1 MGTMF
6 DIDYAKTP
14 VTDFY
19 GINCF
24 TEVEMGKYLSDLTIR
39 ELKEVQRGQRE
50 LTSELA
56 DYVASAMKQW
66 ALSKGATH
74 FCHWFQPLTGLTAEK
89 HDSFIS
95 PTKGGKVLL
104 EFSGKELIKG
114 EGDASSFPNG
124 GLRATFEARGYTAWD
139 TSSPAFLKD
148 VNGVKT
154 LYIPTAFFSYNG
166 EALDK
171 KVPLLRSNQAL
182 EKQTLQVLRAL
193 GNTKAKR
200 IIINIGPEQEYFLVD
215 KKFYDQR
222 PDLRLSGRTVMGNL
236 AAKGQ
241 ELNDH
246 YYGTI
251 GDRVTVFMS
260 ELNYELWKLGISS
273 KTQHKEAAP
282 NQFEIAVVYDAAN
295 LSTDHNQL
303 LMDVLQMVAL
313 RHGMVALLHE
323 KPFLG
328 VNGSGKHDNWSLST
342 DDSTNL
348 LAPGNNVE
356 DNLQFLIF
364 LTSFIKAMDEYAP
377 LIRCGAATAGNDHRL
392 GASEAP
398 PAIISIYLGD
408 QLTSIL
414 ETITMEGCCTKSDRQ
429 FVKMGMTMLPQLP
442 KDLTDRNR
450 TSPIAFTGN
459 KFEYRMVGSSQ
470 SMADPN
476 IYINAAVAQVLEEV
490 AQRLEKAQD
499 IELESHNIIRDF
511 YQGHKRIVFNG
522 NGYSKEWKEE
532 ALLRGLPD
540 YKDTVSALPQL
551 VTEKSVELFEK
562 QNIFTKSEISSRLE
576 INLQTYSKQIN
587 VEASIMVEMC
597 RKHVIPSVIRYI
609 GNLCDAIARQESLGF
624 DVAIQRQTISIV
636 QNALNQAIE
645 GTELLHVC
653 IAKALS
659 YKDEVLKQ
667 AQIYRDEVVAQMQTL
682 RSHLDLMET
691 YTDKSYW
698 PFPSYDD
705 LLFRL

>member
-1 MGTMF
+1 MF
-6 DIDYAKTP
+6 DIDYAKSP

-24 TEVEMGKYLSDLTIR
+24 TETEMGKYLSDPIIR

-56 DYVASAMKQW
+56 DFVASAMKQW

-171 KVPLLRSNQAL
+171 KVPLLRANQAI
-182 EKQTLQVLRAL
+182 EKQTLRVLRAL
-193 GNTKAKR
+193 GNNKVKR
-200 IIINIGPEQEYFLVD
+200 IIVNIGPEQEYFLVD

-260 ELNYELWKLGISS
+260 ELNFELWKLGISS

-342 DDSTNL
+342 DDGTNL
-348 LAPGNNVE
+348 LSPGTNVE

-364 LTSFIKAMDEYAP
+364 LTAFIKAMDEYAP

-392 GASEAP
+392 GSSEAP

-408 QLTSIL
+408 QLSSIL
-414 ETITMEGCCTKSDRQ
+414 DTITMEGCCTKSDRQ
-429 FVKMGMTMLPQLP
+429 FVRMGMTILPQLP

-470 SMADPN
+470 SMAGPN
-476 IYINAAVAQVLEEV
+476 IYINAAVAQI
-490 AQRLEKAQD
+490 LEKAAD
-499 IELESHNIIRDF
+499 RLEAADDKELECHNIIRDF
-511 YQGHKRIVFNG
+511 YQNHKRIVFNG
-522 NGYSKEWKEE
+522 NGYSREWKEE
-532 ALLRGLPD
+532 AAQRGLPD
-540 YKDTVSALPQL
+540 FRDTVSALPQM
-551 VTEKSVELFEK
+551 VSEKSLELFE
-562 QNIFTKSEISSRLE
+562 QQHVFTRSEISSRLD
-576 INLQTYSKQIN
+576 IYLQTYSKQIN

-597 RKHVIPSVIRYI
+597 RKSIIPAVISYV
-609 GNLCDAIARQESLGF
+609 GKLSDSLSKQEARGLAVNAQQQL
-624 DVAIQRQTISIV
+624 VNTVQT
-636 QNALNQAIE
+636 ALNQAIE
-645 GTELLHVC
+645 ATEQLHVC

-659 YKDEVLKQ
+659 YKDEVLRQ
-667 AQIYRDEVVAQMQTL
+667 AQIYRDEVVQQMQLL
-682 RSHLDLMET
+682 RSHVDLMET
-691 YTDKSYW
+691 YTDKACW

>member
-1 MGTMF
+1 MF

-19 GINCF
+19 GSNCF
-24 TEVEMGKYLSDLTIR
+24 TETEMGKYLSDPTIR

-50 LTSELA
+50 LTSDLA

-66 ALSKGATH
+66 ALTRGATH

-89 HDSFIS
+89 HDSFIT

-148 VNGVKT
+148 VSGIKT

-166 EALDK
+166 EALDH

-182 EKQTLQVLRAL
+182 EKQTLRVLHAL
-193 GNTKAKR
+193 GNTSAKR
-200 IIINIGPEQEYFLVD
+200 IIINVGPEQEYFLVD
-215 KKFYDQR
+215 KQFYERR
-222 PDLRLSGRTVMGNL
+222 PDLRISGRTVMGNL
-236 AAKGQ
+236 ASKGQ

-251 GDRVTVFMS
+251 SDRVTIFMR

-282 NQFEIAVVYDAAN
+282 NQFEIAVVYEAAN
-295 LSTDHNQL
+295 LAADHNKL
-303 LMDVLQMVAL
+303 LMDVLQSVAL

-328 VNGSGKHDNWSLST
+328 VNGSGKHDNWSLAT
-342 DDSTNL
+342 EDGTNL
-348 LAPGNNVE
+348 LSPGSNLE
-356 DNLQFLIF
+356 DNIQFLLF
-364 LTSFIKAMDEYAP
+364 LTAFIKALDEHAP

-392 GASEAP
+392 GSSEAP
-398 PAIISIYLGD
+398 PAIISLYLGE
-408 QLTSIL
+408 QLSEIL
-414 ETITMEGCCTKSDRQ
+414 EDISEEKHSCKKGNQ
-429 FVKMGMTMLPQLP
+429 FVKLGVSMLPQLP

-470 SMADPN
+470 TVSIANIFLNTAMAS
-476 IYINAAVAQVLEEV
+476 VLEEV
-490 AQRLEKAQD
+490 ADRLEKASD
-499 IELESHNIIRDF
+499 VDLESHCIIKEF
-511 YQGHKRIVFNG
+511 YQNHKRIIFNG
-522 NGYSKEWKEE
+522 NGYDAAWEKEAEK
-532 ALLRGLPD
+532 RGLPNFR
-540 YKDTVSALPQL
+540 DTVSALPEMMS
-551 VTEKSVELFEK
+551 EKSLQLLASQKVLSKGEVE
-562 QNIFTKSEISSRLE
+562 SRVEIA
-576 INLQTYSKQIN
+576 LQTYSKQIN
-587 VEASIMVEMC
+587 IEAAIMVEMC
-597 RKHVIPSVIRYI
+597 RKYVIPSVSRYLGGLSESITNQEAI
-609 GNLCDAIARQESLGF
+609 GLEASEQRKIATTLS
-624 DVAIQRQTISIV
+624 AT
-636 QNALNQAIE
+636 LNQSIAA
-645 GTELLHVC
+645 TEALHVS

-667 AQIYRDEVVAQMQTL
+667 AQLYRDEVSNQMLAL
-682 RSHLDLMET
+682 RSSIDVMET
-691 YTDKSYW
+691 YTDKGMW

>member
-1 MGTMF
+1 MF

-19 GINCF
+19 GSNCF
-24 TEVEMGKYLSDLTIR
+24 TETEMGKYLSDSTIR
-39 ELKEVQRGQRE
+39 ELKQVQRGQLE
-50 LTSELA
+50 LTSDLA

-66 ALSKGATH
+66 ALTRGATH

-89 HDSFIS
+89 HDSFIT

-148 VNGVKT
+148 VSGVKT

-166 EALDK
+166 EALDH
-171 KVPLLRSNQAL
+171 KVPLLRANQAI
-182 EKQTLQVLRAL
+182 EKQTLRVLHAL
-193 GNTKAKR
+193 GNTNTKR
-200 IIINIGPEQEYFLVD
+200 IIINVGPEQEYFLVD
-215 KKFYDQR
+215 KQFYEMR

-251 GDRVTVFMS
+251 SDRVTIFMR

-282 NQFEIAVVYDAAN
+282 NQFEIAVVYEAAN
-295 LSTDHNQL
+295 LAADHNKL
-303 LMDVLQMVAL
+303 LMDVLQSVAL
-313 RHGMVALLHE
+313 HHGMVALLHE

-328 VNGSGKHDNWSLST
+328 VNGSGKHDNWSLAT
-342 DDSTNL
+342 EDGTNL
-348 LAPGNNVE
+348 LSPGSNLE
-356 DNLQFLIF
+356 DNIQFLLF
-364 LTSFIKAMDEYAP
+364 LTSFIKAVDEYAP
-377 LIRCGAATAGNDHRL
+377 LIRSGAATAGNDHRL
-392 GASEAP
+392 GSSEAP
-398 PAIISIYLGD
+398 PAIISLYLGE
-408 QLTSIL
+408 QLSAIL
-414 ETITMEGCCTKSDRQ
+414 DDISEAKHSGKKDRQ
-429 FVKMGMTMLPQLP
+429 FVKLGVSMLPQLP

-470 SMADPN
+470 TVSIANIFINTAMAS
-476 IYINAAVAQVLEEV
+476 VLEEV
-490 AQRLEKAQD
+490 ADRLEKADD
-499 IELESHNIIRDF
+499 IDLESHNIIKEF
-511 YQGHKRIVFNG
+511 YQNHKRIIFNG
-522 NGYSKEWKEE
+522 NGYDE
-532 ALLRGLPD
+532 AWEQEAKKRGLPNFS
-540 YKDTVSALPQL
+540 DTVSALPEMMN
-551 VTEKSVELFEK
+551 EKSLHLLASQNVLSKNEVE
-562 QNIFTKSEISSRLE
+562 SRVEIA
-576 INLQTYSKQIN
+576 LQTYSKQIN
-587 VEASIMVEMC
+587 IEAAIMVEMS
-597 RKHVIPSVIRYI
+597 RKYVIPSVTKYLGVVSDSIIKQEAVGLEATGQRK
-609 GNLCDAIARQESLGF
+609 IATTLSS
-624 DVAIQRQTISIV
+624 T
-636 QNALNQAIE
+636 LNQSIAA
-645 GTELLHVC
+645 TEELHVS

-659 YKDEVLKQ
+659 YKDDVFKQ
-667 AQIYRDEVVAQMQTL
+667 AQLYRDEVSNQMLAL
-682 RSHLDLMET
+682 RSNIDVMET
-691 YTDKSYW
+691 YTDKSLW

>member
-1 MGTMF
+1 MF

-19 GINCF
+19 GSNCF
-24 TEVEMGKYLSDLTIR
+24 TETEMGKYLSDSTIR
-39 ELKEVQRGQRE
+39 ELKQVQRGQLE
-50 LTSELA
+50 LTSDLA

-66 ALSKGATH
+66 ALTRGATH

-89 HDSFIS
+89 HDSFIT

-148 VNGVKT
+148 VSGVKT

-166 EALDK
+166 EALDH
-171 KVPLLRSNQAL
+171 KVPLLRSNLAI
-182 EKQTLQVLRAL
+182 EKQTLRVLHAL
-193 GNTKAKR
+193 GNTSAKR
-200 IIINIGPEQEYFLVD
+200 IIINVGPEQEYFLVD
-215 KKFYDQR
+215 KQFYEMR

-251 GDRVTVFMS
+251 SDRVTVFMR

-282 NQFEIAVVYDAAN
+282 NQFEIAVVYEAAN
-295 LSTDHNQL
+295 LAADHNKL
-303 LMDVLQMVAL
+303 LMDVLQSVAL

-328 VNGSGKHDNWSLST
+328 VNGSGKHDNWSLAT
-342 DDSTNL
+342 EDGTNL
-348 LAPGNNVE
+348 FSPGSNLE
-356 DNLQFLIF
+356 DNIQFLLF
-364 LTSFIKAMDEYAP
+364 LTSFIKAVDEYAP

-392 GASEAP
+392 GSSEAP
-398 PAIISIYLGD
+398 PAIISLYLGE
-408 QLTSIL
+408 QLSAIL
-414 ETITMEGCCTKSDRQ
+414 EDISQEKHSGKKDRQ
-429 FVKMGMTMLPQLP
+429 FVKLGVSMLPKLP
-442 KDLTDRNR
+442 RDLTDRNR

-470 SMADPN
+470 TVSIANIFLNTAMAS
-476 IYINAAVAQVLEEV
+476 VLEEV
-490 AQRLEKAQD
+490 ADRLEKAED
-499 IELESHNIIRDF
+499 IDLERHTIIREF
-511 YQGHKRIVFNG
+511 YQNHKRIIFNG
-522 NGYSKEWKEE
+522 NGYDQAWEQE
-532 ALLRGLPD
+532 AKRRGLPNFS
-540 YKDTVSALPQL
+540 DTVSALPEMMS
-551 VTEKSVELFEK
+551 EKSLHLLSSQNVLTKNEVE
-562 QNIFTKSEISSRLE
+562 SRVEIA
-576 INLQTYSKQIN
+576 LQTYSKQVNI
-587 VEASIMVEMC
+587 EAAIMVEMS
-597 RKHVIPSVIRYI
+597 RKHVIPSVSTYLGILSDSI
-609 GNLCDAIARQESLGF
+609 TRQEAIGL
-624 DVAIQRQTISIV
+624 DTTEQRKVATTLSSALPKSIS
-636 QNALNQAIE
+636 A
-645 GTELLHVC
+645 TEDLHVSV
-653 IAKALS
+653 AKALS

-667 AQIYRDEVVAQMQTL
+667 AQIYRDEVSSQMLAL
-682 RSHLDLMET
+682 RSNIDVMET
-691 YTDKSYW
+691 YTDKNLW

>member
-1 MGTMF
+1 MF

-24 TEVEMGKYLSDLTIR
+24 TETEMGKYLSDPIIR

-50 LTSELA
+50 LTSEMA
-56 DYVASAMKQW
+56 DFVASAMKQW

-171 KVPLLRSNQAL
+171 KVPLLRANQAI
-182 EKQTLQVLRAL
+182 EKQTLRVLRAL
-193 GNTKAKR
+193 GNNKVKR
-200 IIINIGPEQEYFLVD
+200 IIVNIGPEQEYFLVD
-215 KKFYDQR
+215 KKYYDQR

-260 ELNYELWKLGISS
+260 ELNFELWKLGISS

-328 VNGSGKHDNWSLST
+328 VNGSGKHDNWSLAT
-342 DDSTNL
+342 DDGTNL
-348 LAPGNNVE
+348 LSPGTNVE

-364 LTSFIKAMDEYAP
+364 LTAFIKAMDEYAP

-392 GASEAP
+392 GSSEAP

-408 QLTSIL
+408 QLSSIL
-414 ETITMEGCCTKSDRQ
+414 DTITMEGCCTKSDSQ
-429 FVKMGMTMLPQLP
+429 FVRMGMTMLPQLP

-470 SMADPN
+470 SMAGPN
-476 IYINAAVAQVLEEV
+476 IYINAAVAQILEQ
-490 AQRLEKAQD
+490 AADRLEAAEDK
-499 IELESHNIIRDF
+499 ELECHNIIRDF
-511 YQGHKRIVFNG
+511 YQNHKRIVFNG
-522 NGYSKEWKEE
+522 NGYSREWKEE
-532 ALLRGLPD
+532 AAKRGLPD
-540 YKDTVSALPQL
+540 FRDTVSALPQMVSETSL
-551 VTEKSVELFEK
+551 ALFE
-562 QNIFTKSEISSRLE
+562 QQHVFTRSEISSRLD
-576 INLQTYSKQIN
+576 IYLQTYSKQIN

-597 RKHVIPSVIRYI
+597 RKSIIPAVIGYVGKLSDSLSKQEARGLSV
-609 GNLCDAIARQESLGF
+609 NAQQQL
-624 DVAIQRQTISIV
+624 VTTV

-645 GTELLHVC
+645 ATEQLHVC

-667 AQIYRDEVVAQMQTL
+667 AQIYRDEVVQQMQLL
-682 RSHLDLMET
+682 RSHVDLMET
-691 YTDKSYW
+691 YTDKAFW

>member
-1 MGTMF
+1 MF

-19 GINCF
+19 GVNCF
-24 TEVEMGKYLSDLTIR
+24 TEIEMGKYLSDPIIR

-148 VNGVKT
+148 INGVKT

-171 KVPLLRSNQAL
+171 KVPLLRSTQAL
-182 EKQTLQVLRAL
+182 ERQTLRVLRAL
-193 GNTKAKR
+193 GNAKTKR
-200 IIINIGPEQEYFLVD
+200 IIVNIGPEQEYFLVD
-215 KKFYDQR
+215 KKYYDQR
-222 PDLRLSGRTVMGNL
+222 PDLRLAGRTVIGNL

-282 NQFEIAVVYDAAN
+282 NQFEIAVVYDAVN

-323 KPFLG
+323 KPFFG

-342 DDSTNL
+342 DDGVNL
-348 LAPGNNVE
+348 LAPGSNVE
-356 DNLQFLIF
+356 DNLQFLVF

-408 QLTSIL
+408 QLSGIL
-414 ETITMEGCCTKSDRQ
+414 ETITQQGNIAKTDRQ
-429 FVKMGMTMLPQLP
+429 FMQMGLTMLPQLP

-470 SMADPN
+470 SMAGPN
-476 IYINAAVAQVLEEV
+476 IYINAAVAQVLQTV
-490 AQRLEKAQD
+490 ADRLEAAQD
-499 IELESHNIIRDF
+499 VHTECHAIIKEF
-511 YQGHKRIVFNG
+511 YQNHKRIIFNG
-522 NGYSKEWKEE
+522 NGYSKEWKLE
-532 ALLRGLPD
+532 AQKRGLPEF
-540 YKDTVSALPQL
+540 KDTVSALPQMISAQSL
-551 VTEKSVELFEK
+551 ALFEK
-562 QNIFTKSEISSRLE
+562 QNVFTKSEITSRLE
-576 INLQTYSKQIN
+576 IYLQTYSKQIN
-587 VEASIMVEMC
+587 IEASIMVEMC
-597 RKHVIPSVIRYI
+597 RKQIIPAVIRYV
-609 GNLCDAIARQESLGF
+609 GNLADSIAKQENLGLE
-624 DVAIQRQTISIV
+624 VTAQRQVITTIQS
-636 QNALNQAIE
+636 ALNKAIE
-645 GTELLHVC
+645 ETETLHVNV
-653 IAKALS
+653 AKALS
-659 YKDEVLKQ
+659 YKDDVLKQ
-667 AQIYRDEVVAQMQTL
+667 AQIYRDEVVVQMQVL
-682 RSHLDLMET
+682 RSHVDLMET
-691 YTDKSYW
+691 YTDKAYW
-698 PFPSYDD
+698 PLPSYDD

>member
-1 MGTMF
+1 MF

-19 GINCF
+19 GVNCF
-24 TEVEMGKYLSDLTIR
+24 TEIEMGKYLSDPIIR

-148 VNGVKT
+148 INGVKT

-171 KVPLLRSNQAL
+171 KVPLLRSTQAL
-182 EKQTLQVLRAL
+182 ERQTLRVLRAL
-193 GNTKAKR
+193 GNAKTKR
-200 IIINIGPEQEYFLVD
+200 IIVNIGPEQEYFLVD
-215 KKFYDQR
+215 KKYYDQR
-222 PDLRLSGRTVMGNL
+222 PDLRLAGRTVIGNL

-282 NQFEIAVVYDAAN
+282 NQFEIAVVYDAVN

-323 KPFLG
+323 KPFFG

-342 DDSTNL
+342 DDGVNL
-348 LAPGNNVE
+348 LAPGSNVE
-356 DNLQFLIF
+356 DNLQFLVF

-408 QLTSIL
+408 QLSGIL
-414 ETITMEGCCTKSDRQ
+414 ETITQQGNIAKTDRQ
-429 FVKMGMTMLPQLP
+429 FMQMGLTMLPQLP

-470 SMADPN
+470 SMAGPN
-476 IYINAAVAQVLEEV
+476 IYINAAVAQVLQTV
-490 AQRLEKAQD
+490 ADRLEAAQD
-499 IELESHNIIRDF
+499 VHTECHAIIKEF
-511 YQGHKRIVFNG
+511 YQNHKRIIFNG
-522 NGYSKEWKEE
+522 NGYSKEWKLE
-532 ALLRGLPD
+532 AQKRGLPEF
-540 YKDTVSALPQL
+540 KDTVSALPQMISAQSL
-551 VTEKSVELFEK
+551 ALFKK
-562 QNIFTKSEISSRLE
+562 QNVFTKSEITSRLE
-576 INLQTYSKQIN
+576 IYLQTYSKQIN
-587 VEASIMVEMC
+587 IEASIMVEMC
-597 RKHVIPSVIRYI
+597 RKQIIPAVIRYV
-609 GNLCDAIARQESLGF
+609 GNLADSIAKQENLGLE
-624 DVAIQRQTISIV
+624 VTAQRQVITTIQS
-636 QNALNQAIE
+636 ALNKAIE
-645 GTELLHVC
+645 ETETLHVNV
-653 IAKALS
+653 AKALS
-659 YKDEVLKQ
+659 YKDDVLKQ
-667 AQIYRDEVVAQMQTL
+667 AQIYRDEVVVQMQVL
-682 RSHLDLMET
+682 RSHVDLMET
-691 YTDKSYW
+691 YTDKAYW
-698 PFPSYDD
+698 PLPSYDD

>member
-1 MGTMF
+1 MF

-19 GINCF
+19 GCNCF
-24 TEVEMGKYLSDLTIR
+24 TETEMGKYLSDSTIR

-66 ALSKGATH
+66 ALTKGATH

-89 HDSFIS
+89 HDSFIN

-148 VNGVKT
+148 INGVKT

-171 KVPLLRSNQAL
+171 KVPLLRANQAI
-182 EKQTLQVLRAL
+182 EKQTLRVLRAL
-193 GNTKAKR
+193 GNAKSKR
-200 IIINIGPEQEYFLVD
+200 IIVNIGPEQEYFLVD
-215 KKFYDQR
+215 KKYYDQR
-222 PDLRLSGRTVMGNL
+222 PDLRLAGRTVMGNL

-282 NQFEIAVVYDAAN
+282 NQFEIAVVYNAAN
-295 LSTDHNQL
+295 LATDHNQL
-303 LMDVLQMVAL
+303 LMDVLQSVAL
-313 RHGMVALLHE
+313 RHGMVALLNE

-328 VNGSGKHDNWSLST
+328 VNGSGKHDNWSLAT
-342 DDSTNL
+342 DDGVNL
-348 LAPGNNVE
+348 LSPGSNAADNV
-356 DNLQFLIF
+356 QFLLF
-364 LTSFIKAMDEYAP
+364 LTSFIKAVDEYAP
-377 LIRCGAATAGNDHRL
+377 LIRCGAAVAGNDHRL
-392 GASEAP
+392 GSSEAP
-398 PAIISIYLGD
+398 PAIISLYLGE

-414 ETITMEGCCTKSDRQ
+414 DSISEEKSCSKKDLQ
-429 FVKMGMTMLPQLP
+429 FVKLGVTMLPQLP
-442 KDLTDRNR
+442 KDLSDRNR

-470 SMADPN
+470 SMSGPN
-476 IYINAAVAQVLEEV
+476 IYLNSAMAQILEEV
-490 AQRLEKAQD
+490 ADRLENSKD
-499 IELESHNIIRDF
+499 KDLECQCIIKEF
-511 YQGHKRIVFNG
+511 YTRHKRVVFNG
-522 NGYSKEWKEE
+522 NGYGADWIVE
-532 ALLRGLPD
+532 AEKRGLPNF
-540 YKDTVSALPQL
+540 KDTVSALPQMGS
-551 VTEKSVELFEK
+551 EKSLQLFEQQHVFSK
-562 QNIFTKSEISSRLE
+562 GEIESRVD
-576 INLQTYSKQIN
+576 IYLQTYSKQIN
-587 VEASIMVEMC
+587 IEASIMVEMC
-597 RKHVIPSVIRYI
+597 RKNVIPSVAKYLKK
-609 GNLCDAIARQESLGF
+609 LCDSITSQEKLGLETTE
-624 DVAIQRQTISIV
+624 QRQIATTLSST
-636 QNALNQAIE
+636 LNQAIAANE
-645 GTELLHVC
+645 TLHVC

-659 YKDEVLKQ
+659 YKEEVLKQ
-667 AQIYRDEVVAQMQTL
+667 AMLYRDEVVVQMLAL
-682 RSHLDLMET
+682 RSHIDLLET
-691 YTDKSYW
+691 FTDKADW

>member
-1 MGTMF
+1 MF

-24 TEVEMGKYLSDLTIR
+24 TETEMGKYLSDPIIR

-50 LTSELA
+50 LTSEMA
-56 DYVASAMKQW
+56 DFVASAMKQW

-171 KVPLLRSNQAL
+171 KVPLLRANQAI
-182 EKQTLQVLRAL
+182 EKQTLRVLRAL
-193 GNTKAKR
+193 GNNKVKR
-200 IIINIGPEQEYFLVD
+200 IIVNIGPEQEYFLVD
-215 KKFYDQR
+215 KKYYDQR

-260 ELNYELWKLGISS
+260 ELNFELWKLGISS

-328 VNGSGKHDNWSLST
+328 VNGSGKHDNWSLAT
-342 DDSTNL
+342 DDGTNL
-348 LAPGNNVE
+348 LSPGTNVE

-364 LTSFIKAMDEYAP
+364 LTAFIKAMDEYAP

-392 GASEAP
+392 GSSEAP

-408 QLTSIL
+408 QLSSIL
-414 ETITMEGCCTKSDRQ
+414 DTITMEGCCTKSDRQ
-429 FVKMGMTMLPQLP
+429 FVRMGMTMLPQLP

-470 SMADPN
+470 SMAGPN
-476 IYINAAVAQVLEEV
+476 IYINAAVAQILEQ
-490 AQRLEKAQD
+490 AADRLEAAEDK
-499 IELESHNIIRDF
+499 ELECHNIIRDF
-511 YQGHKRIVFNG
+511 YQNHKRIVFNG
-522 NGYSKEWKEE
+522 NGYSREWKEE
-532 ALLRGLPD
+532 AAKRGLPD
-540 YKDTVSALPQL
+540 FRDTVSALPQMVSETSL
-551 VTEKSVELFEK
+551 ALFE
-562 QNIFTKSEISSRLE
+562 QQHVFTRSEISSRLD
-576 INLQTYSKQIN
+576 IYLQTYSKQIN

-597 RKHVIPSVIRYI
+597 RKSIIPAVIGYVGKLSDSLSKQEARGLSV
-609 GNLCDAIARQESLGF
+609 NAQQQL
-624 DVAIQRQTISIV
+624 VTTVQT
-636 QNALNQAIE
+636 ALNQAIE
-645 GTELLHVC
+645 ATEQLHVC

-667 AQIYRDEVVAQMQTL
+667 AQIYRDEVVQQMQLL
-682 RSHLDLMET
+682 RSHVDLMET
-691 YTDKSYW
+691 YTDKAFW

>member
-1 MGTMF
+1 MF

-24 TEVEMGKYLSDLTIR
+24 TETEMGKYLSDPIIR

-50 LTSELA
+50 LTSEMA
-56 DYVASAMKQW
+56 DFVASAMKQW

-171 KVPLLRSNQAL
+171 KVPLLRANQAI
-182 EKQTLQVLRAL
+182 EKQTLRVLRAL
-193 GNTKAKR
+193 GNNKVKR
-200 IIINIGPEQEYFLVD
+200 IIVNIGPEQEYFLVD
-215 KKFYDQR
+215 KKYYDQR

-260 ELNYELWKLGISS
+260 ELNFELWKLGISS

-328 VNGSGKHDNWSLST
+328 VNGSGKHDNWSLAT
-342 DDSTNL
+342 DDGTNL
-348 LAPGNNVE
+348 LSPGTNVE

-364 LTSFIKAMDEYAP
+364 LTAFIKAMDEYAP

-392 GASEAP
+392 GSSEAP

-408 QLTSIL
+408 QLSSIL
-414 ETITMEGCCTKSDRQ
+414 DTITMEGCCTKSDRQ
-429 FVKMGMTMLPQLP
+429 FVRMGMTMLPQLP

-470 SMADPN
+470 SMAGPN
-476 IYINAAVAQVLEEV
+476 IYINAAVAQILEQ
-490 AQRLEKAQD
+490 AADRLEAAEDK
-499 IELESHNIIRDF
+499 ELECHNIIRDF
-511 YQGHKRIVFNG
+511 YQNHKRIVFNG
-522 NGYSKEWKEE
+522 NGYSREWKEE
-532 ALLRGLPD
+532 AAKRGLPD
-540 YKDTVSALPQL
+540 FRDTVSALPQMVSETSL
-551 VTEKSVELFEK
+551 ALFE
-562 QNIFTKSEISSRLE
+562 QQHVFTRSEISSRLD
-576 INLQTYSKQIN
+576 IYLQTYSKQIN

-597 RKHVIPSVIRYI
+597 RKSIIPAVIGYVGKLSDSLSKQEARGLSV
-609 GNLCDAIARQESLGF
+609 NAQQQL
-624 DVAIQRQTISIV
+624 VTTVQT
-636 QNALNQAIE
+636 ALTQAIE
-645 GTELLHVC
+645 ATEQLHVC

-667 AQIYRDEVVAQMQTL
+667 AQIYRDEVVQQMQLL
-682 RSHLDLMET
+682 RSHVDLMET
-691 YTDKSYW
+691 YTDKAFW

>member
-1 MGTMF
+1 MF

-24 TEVEMGKYLSDLTIR
+24 TETEMGKYLSDPIIR

-56 DYVASAMKQW
+56 DFVASAMKQW

-171 KVPLLRSNQAL
+171 KVPLLRANQAI
-182 EKQTLQVLRAL
+182 EKQTLRVLRAL
-193 GNTKAKR
+193 GNNKVKR
-200 IIINIGPEQEYFLVD
+200 IIVNIGPEQEYFLVD

-260 ELNYELWKLGISS
+260 ELNFELWKLGISS

-328 VNGSGKHDNWSLST
+328 VNGSGKHDNWSLAT
-342 DDSTNL
+342 DDGTNL
-348 LAPGNNVE
+348 LSPGTNVE

-364 LTSFIKAMDEYAP
+364 LTAFIKAMDEYAP

-392 GASEAP
+392 GSSEAP

-408 QLTSIL
+408 QLSSIL
-414 ETITMEGCCTKSDRQ
+414 DTITMEGCCTKSDRQ
-429 FVKMGMTMLPQLP
+429 FVRMGMTMLPQLP

-470 SMADPN
+470 SMAGPN
-476 IYINAAVAQVLEEV
+476 IYINAAVAQILEEAADRLEAADDKVLEC
-490 AQRLEKAQD
+490 
-499 IELESHNIIRDF
+499 HNIIRDF
-511 YQGHKRIVFNG
+511 YQNHKRIVFNG
-522 NGYSKEWKEE
+522 NGYSREWKEE
-532 ALLRGLPD
+532 AAKRGLPD
-540 YKDTVSALPQL
+540 FRDTVSALPQM
-551 VTEKSVELFEK
+551 VSEKSLALFE
-562 QNIFTKSEISSRLE
+562 QQHVFTRSEIASRLD
-576 INLQTYSKQIN
+576 IYLQTYSKQIN

-597 RKHVIPSVIRYI
+597 RKSIIPSVIGYV
-609 GNLCDAIARQESLGF
+609 GKLADSLSKQESRGLSV
-624 DVAIQRQTISIV
+624 DAQQQLVNTVQT
-636 QNALNQAIE
+636 ALNQAIE
-645 GTELLHVC
+645 ATEQLHVC

-659 YKDEVLKQ
+659 YKDEVLRQ
-667 AQIYRDEVVAQMQTL
+667 AQIYRDEVVQQMQLL
-682 RSHLDLMET
+682 RSHIDLMET
-691 YTDKSYW
+691 YTDKACW

>member
-1 MGTMF
+1 MKTMF
-6 DIDYAKTP
+6 DIDYTKTP

-24 TEVEMGKYLSDLTIR
+24 TEVEMGKYLSDYVIR

-50 LTSELA
+50 LSSELA
-56 DYVASAMKQW
+56 DHVASAMRQW
-66 ALSKGATH
+66 ALTKGATH

-89 HDSFIS
+89 HDSFIT

-114 EGDASSFPNG
+114 EGDASAFPNG

-139 TSSPAFLKD
+139 TSSPAFLKE
-148 VNGVKT
+148 VSGVKT

-166 EALDK
+166 QALDK
-171 KVPLLRSNQAL
+171 KVPLLRSTLAL
-182 EKQTLQVLRAL
+182 EKQTLRVLKAL
-193 GNTKAKR
+193 GKTKARR
-200 IIINIGPEQEYFLVD
+200 IIVNIGPEQEYFLVD

-222 PDLRLSGRTVMGNL
+222 ADLRLAGRTVMGNL

-323 KPFLG
+323 KPFAG
-328 VNGSGKHDNWSLST
+328 VNGSGKHDNWSLAT
-342 DDSTNL
+342 EDGTNL
-348 LAPGNNVE
+348 YAPGNNLE
-356 DNLQFLIF
+356 ENLQFLLF
-364 LTSFIKAMDEYAP
+364 LTAFIKAMDEYAP
-377 LIRCGAATAGNDHRL
+377 LIRAGAATAGNDHRL
-392 GASEAP
+392 GSSEAP
-398 PAIISIYLGD
+398 PAIISIYLGE
-408 QLTSIL
+408 QLSSIL
-414 ETITMEGCCTKSDRQ
+414 DAITQEGFCAKSKSQ
-429 FVKMGMTMLPQLP
+429 YVKMGITALPQLP

-470 SMADPN
+470 SMAGPN
-476 IYINAAVAQVLEEV
+476 IYINGAVAQVLEE
-490 AQRLEKAQD
+490 AADRLEAASD
-499 IELESHNIIRDF
+499 VELECHNIIRDF
-511 YQGHKRIVFNG
+511 YQGHKRIIFNG
-522 NGYSKEWKEE
+522 NGYSLEWKAE
-532 ALLRGLPD
+532 AKRRGLPEFP
-540 YKDTVSALPQL
+540 DTVSALPQMIN
-551 VTEKSVELFEK
+551 EQSIALFEG
-562 QNIFTKSEISSRLE
+562 QQILSRPEVESRMEIY
-576 INLQTYSKQIN
+576 LQTYSKQIN
-587 VEASIMVEMC
+587 IEASVMVEMC
-597 RKHVIPSVIRYI
+597 RKQIIPAVSRYLGVLSNSIISQEAI
-609 GNLCDAIARQESLGF
+609 GLVTSEQKKQASSLQESLEE
-624 DVAIQRQTISIV
+624 AICQ
-636 QNALNQAIE
+636 
-645 GTELLHVC
+645 TELLH
-653 IAKALS
+653 IAIAQALAQG
-659 YKDEVLKQ
+659 DDALAQ
-667 AQIYRDEVVAQMQTL
+667 AELYRDEVATRMQAL
-682 RSHLDLMET
+682 RGHIDLMET
-691 YTDKSYW
+691 YTDRSFW
-698 PFPSYDD
+698 PLPSYDD

>member
-1 MGTMF
+1 MF

-19 GINCF
+19 GSNCF
-24 TEVEMGKYLSDLTIR
+24 TETEMGKYLSDPTIR

-50 LTSELA
+50 LTSDLA

-66 ALSKGATH
+66 ALTRGATH

-89 HDSFIS
+89 HDSFIT

-148 VNGVKT
+148 VSGVKT

-166 EALDK
+166 EALDH
-171 KVPLLRSNQAL
+171 KVPLLRSNQAI
-182 EKQTLQVLRAL
+182 EKQTLRVLHAL

-200 IIINIGPEQEYFLVD
+200 IIVNVGPEQEYFLVD
-215 KKFYDQR
+215 KQYYEMR

-251 GDRVTVFMS
+251 SDRVTIFMR

-295 LSTDHNQL
+295 LAADHNQL
-303 LMDVLQMVAL
+303 LMDVLQSVAL

-328 VNGSGKHDNWSLST
+328 VNGSGKHDNWSLAT
-342 DDSTNL
+342 DDGANLLSTGTNL
-348 LAPGNNVE
+348 E
-356 DNLQFLIF
+356 DNIQFLLF
-364 LTSFIKAMDEYAP
+364 LTSFIKTVDEYAP

-392 GASEAP
+392 GSSEAP
-398 PAIISIYLGD
+398 PAIISLYLGE
-408 QLTSIL
+408 QLSSIL
-414 ETITMEGCCTKSDRQ
+414 DDITEAKHSCKKDRE
-429 FVKMGMTMLPQLP
+429 FVKLGVSMLPQLP
-442 KDLTDRNR
+442 KDLSDRNR

-470 SMADPN
+470 TVSNAN
-476 IYINAAVAQVLEEV
+476 IYINTALAEVLEEV
-490 AQRLEKAQD
+490 ADRLEKAND
-499 IELESHNIIRDF
+499 IDLESHCIIKEF
-511 YQGHKRIVFNG
+511 YQNHKRIIFNG
-522 NGYSKEWKEE
+522 NGYDAAWEVE
-532 ALLRGLPD
+532 AKKRGLPNFR
-540 YKDTVSALPQL
+540 DTVSALPEMMS
-551 VTEKSVELFEK
+551 EKSLNLLASQKVLS
-562 QNIFTKSEISSRLE
+562 KSEVESRVEIS
-576 INLQTYSKQIN
+576 LQTYSKQVNI
-587 VEASIMVEMC
+587 EAAIMVEMC
-597 RKHVIPSVIRYI
+597 RKYVIPAVTKYLGILSKSITQ
-609 GNLCDAIARQESLGF
+609 QESIGLETTE
-624 DVAIQRQTISIV
+624 QRKIANTLSSTLNKSIS
-636 QNALNQAIE
+636 A
-645 GTELLHVC
+645 TEDLHVS

-659 YKDEVLKQ
+659 FKEEVLKQ
-667 AQIYRDEVVAQMQTL
+667 AQLYRDEVSQQMLAL
-682 RSHLDLMET
+682 RSHIDVMET
-691 YTDKSYW
+691 YTDKSMW

>member
-1 MGTMF
+1 MF

-19 GINCF
+19 GVNCF
-24 TEVEMGKYLSDLTIR
+24 TEVEMGKYLSDPIIR
-39 ELKEVQRGQRE
+39 QLKEVQRGQRE

-56 DYVASAMKQW
+56 DFVASAMKQW
-66 ALSKGATH
+66 ALAKGATH

-139 TSSPAFLKD
+139 TSSPAFIKD
-148 VNGVKT
+148 INGVKT

-182 EKQTLQVLRAL
+182 EKQTLRVLKAL

-200 IIINIGPEQEYFLVD
+200 IIVNIGPEQEYFLVD

-222 PDLRLSGRTVMGNL
+222 PDLRLTGRTVMGNL

-260 ELNYELWKLGISS
+260 ELNFELWKLGISS

-342 DDSTNL
+342 DDGTNL
-348 LAPGNNVE
+348 LSPGNNVE

-364 LTSFIKAMDEYAP
+364 LTAFIKAMDEYAP

-392 GASEAP
+392 GSAEAP
-398 PAIISIYLGD
+398 PAIISIYLGE
-408 QLTSIL
+408 QLSTIL
-414 ETITMEGCCTKSDRQ
+414 DTITMEGCCTKSDRQ
-429 FVKMGMTMLPQLP
+429 YVQMGMTMLPQLP

-470 SMADPN
+470 SMAGPN
-476 IYINAAVAQVLEEV
+476 IYINTAVAQVLEE
-490 AQRLEKAQD
+490 AADRLEAAED
-499 IELESHNIIRDF
+499 VELECHNIIRDF

-522 NGYSKEWKEE
+522 NGYSKAWKDE
-532 ALLRGLPD
+532 AKKRGLPEF
-540 YKDTVSALPQL
+540 KDTVSALPQML
-551 VTEKSVELFEK
+551 SEKSLELFEK
-562 QNIFTKSEISSRLE
+562 QKVFTKSEITSRLE
-576 INLQTYSKQIN
+576 IYLQTYSKQIN
-587 VEASIMVEMC
+587 IEASIMVEMC
-597 RKHVIPSVIRYI
+597 RKYIIPAVSEYVGKLSDTIAKQNAI
-609 GNLCDAIARQESLGF
+609 GLDTTLQKRNVG
-624 DVAIQRQTISIV
+624 IV

-645 GTELLHVC
+645 ATEYLHVC
-653 IAKALS
+653 VAKALS
-659 YKDEVLKQ
+659 FNDEVLTQ
-667 AQIYRDEVVAQMQTL
+667 AEIYRDEVVPQMQTL
-682 RSHLDLMET
+682 RSYVDLAET
-691 YTDKSYW
+691 YTEKQYW

>member
-1 MGTMF
+1 MF

-19 GINCF
+19 GCNCF
-24 TEVEMGKYLSDLTIR
+24 TETEMGKYLSDSTIR

-66 ALSKGATH
+66 ALTKGATH

-89 HDSFIS
+89 HDSFIN

-104 EFSGKELIKG
+104 EFSGTELIKG
-114 EGDASSFPNG
+114 EGDASSFPSG

-148 VNGVKT
+148 INGVKT

-166 EALDK
+166 DALDK
-171 KVPLLRSNQAL
+171 KVPLLRANQAI
-182 EKQTLQVLRAL
+182 EKQTIRVLRTL
-193 GNTKAKR
+193 GNTTSKR
-200 IIINIGPEQEYFLVD
+200 IIVNIGPEQEYFLVD
-215 KKFYDQR
+215 KKYFDQR

-251 GDRVTVFMS
+251 GDRVTMFMS

-282 NQFEIAVVYDAAN
+282 NQFEVAVVYNAAN
-295 LSTDHNQL
+295 LATDHNQL
-303 LMDVLQMVAL
+303 LMDVLQSVAL
-313 RHGMVALLHE
+313 RHGMVALLNE

-328 VNGSGKHDNWSLST
+328 VNGSGKHDNWSLAT
-342 DDSTNL
+342 DDGINL
-348 LAPGNNVE
+348 LSPGSNAE
-356 DNLQFLIF
+356 DNVQFLLF
-364 LTSFIKAMDEYAP
+364 LTSFIKAVDEYAP
-377 LIRCGAATAGNDHRL
+377 LIRCGAAVAGNDHRL
-392 GASEAP
+392 GSSEAP
-398 PAIISIYLGD
+398 PAIISLYLGE

-414 ETITMEGCCTKSDRQ
+414 DSISEEKNCSRKDLQ
-429 FVKMGMTMLPQLP
+429 FVKLGVTMLPKLP
-442 KDLTDRNR
+442 KDLSDRNR

-470 SMADPN
+470 SMSGPN
-476 IYINAAVAQVLEEV
+476 IYLNTAMAQILEEV
-490 AQRLEKAQD
+490 ADRLEKSKDKDSECQY
-499 IELESHNIIRDF
+499 IIKEF
-511 YQGHKRIVFNG
+511 YACHKRVVFNG
-522 NGYSKEWKEE
+522 NGYGADWVVE
-532 ALLRGLPD
+532 AEKRGLPNF
-540 YKDTVSALPQL
+540 KDTVSALPQMKS
-551 VTEKSVELFEK
+551 EKSLQLFAQQHVFSK
-562 QNIFTKSEISSRLE
+562 NEIESRVD
-576 INLQTYSKQIN
+576 IYLQTYSKQIN
-587 VEASIMVEMC
+587 IEASIMVEMC
-597 RKHVIPSVIRYI
+597 RKNVIPSVSKYLGR
-609 GNLCDAIARQESLGF
+609 LCE
-624 DVAIQRQTISIV
+624 SIV
-636 QNALNQAIE
+636 SQEKLGIETTEQKQIATTLSSTLNQAIAA
-645 GTELLHVC
+645 TETLHIC

-659 YKDEVLKQ
+659 YKEEVLKQ
-667 AQIYRDEVVAQMQTL
+667 AQLYRDEVVVQMLEL
-682 RSHLDLMET
+682 RSQIDLLET
-691 YTDKSYW
+691 FTDKADW

>member
-1 MGTMF
+1 MGIMF

-19 GINCF
+19 GVNCF
-24 TEVEMGKYLSDLTIR
+24 TEVEMGKYLSDPIIR
-39 ELKEVQRGQRE
+39 QLKEVQRGQRE

-56 DYVASAMKQW
+56 DFVASAMKQW
-66 ALSKGATH
+66 ALTRGATH

-139 TSSPAFLKD
+139 TSSPAFIKD
-148 VNGVKT
+148 INGVKT

-182 EKQTLQVLRAL
+182 EKQTLRVLKAL

-200 IIINIGPEQEYFLVD
+200 IIVNIGPEQEYFLVD
-215 KKFYDQR
+215 KQFYDQR
-222 PDLRLSGRTVMGNL
+222 PDLRLTGRTVMGNL

-260 ELNYELWKLGISS
+260 ELNFELWKLGISS

-342 DDSTNL
+342 DDGTNL
-348 LAPGNNVE
+348 LSPGSNVE

-364 LTSFIKAMDEYAP
+364 LTAFIKAMDEYAP

-392 GASEAP
+392 GSAEAP
-398 PAIISIYLGD
+398 PAIISIYLGE
-408 QLTSIL
+408 QLSTIL
-414 ETITMEGCCTKSDRQ
+414 DTISRDGSCTKSDRQ
-429 FVKMGMTMLPQLP
+429 YLQMGMTMLPQLP

-470 SMADPN
+470 SMAGPN
-476 IYINAAVAQVLEEV
+476 IYINTAVAQVLEEV
-490 AQRLEKAQD
+490 AKRLESAED
-499 IELESHNIIRDF
+499 IEVECHNIITEF
-511 YQGHKRIVFNG
+511 YQEHKRIIFNG
-522 NGYSKEWKEE
+522 NGYSKEWKDE
-532 ALLRGLPD
+532 AKQRGLPEF
-540 YKDTVSALPQL
+540 KDTVSALPQML
-551 VTEKSVELFEK
+551 SEKSLELFENQK
-562 QNIFTKSEISSRLE
+562 VFTKGEITSRLE
-576 INLQTYSKQIN
+576 IYLQTYSKQIN
-587 VEASIMVEMC
+587 IEASIMVEMC
-597 RKHVIPSVIRYI
+597 RKYVIPAVSEYV
-609 GNLCDAIARQESLGF
+609 GKLSDAIAKQELIGLDTTSQKRN
-624 DVAIQRQTISIV
+624 VVIV
-636 QNALNQAIE
+636 QNALNLTIE
-645 GTELLHVC
+645 ATEYLHVC
-653 IAKALS
+653 VAKALS
-659 YKDEVLKQ
+659 YHDQVLTQ
-667 AQIYRDEVVAQMQTL
+667 AQIYRDEVVPQMQTL
-682 RSHLDLMET
+682 RIHVDLAET
-691 YTDKSYW
+691 YTEKQYW

>member
-1 MGTMF
+1 MF

-19 GINCF
+19 GMNCF
-24 TEVEMGKYLSDLTIR
+24 TEVEMGKYLSDPIIR

-56 DYVASAMKQW
+56 DFVASAMKQW
-66 ALSKGATH
+66 ALAKGATH

-139 TSSPAFLKD
+139 TSSPAFIKD
-148 VNGVKT
+148 INGVKT

-182 EKQTLQVLRAL
+182 EKQTLRVLRAL

-200 IIINIGPEQEYFLVD
+200 IIVNIGPEQEYFLVD

-222 PDLRLSGRTVMGNL
+222 PDLRLSGRTVTGNL

-342 DDSTNL
+342 DDGTNL
-348 LAPGNNVE
+348 LSPGSNVE

-364 LTSFIKAMDEYAP
+364 LTAFIKAMDEYAP

-392 GASEAP
+392 GSSEAP

-408 QLTSIL
+408 QLSSIL
-414 ETITMEGCCTKSDRQ
+414 ETITMEGCCTKSDHQ
-429 FVKMGMTMLPQLP
+429 FVQMGMTMLPQLP

-476 IYINAAVAQVLEEV
+476 IYINAAVAQVLEL
-490 AQRLEKAQD
+490 AADRLEGAVD
-499 IELESHNIIRDF
+499 IETECHNIIRDF
-511 YQGHKRIVFNG
+511 FQAHKRIVFNG
-522 NGYSKEWKEE
+522 NGYSYEWKEE
-532 ALLRGLPD
+532 ANRRGLPD
-540 YKDTVSALPQL
+540 FKDTVSALPQM
-551 VTEKSVELFEK
+551 VTDKSIELFEK
-562 QNIFTKSEISSRLE
+562 QKIFTRSEISSRLD
-576 INLQTYSKQIN
+576 IYLQTYSKQIN

-597 RKHVIPSVIRYI
+597 RKQIIPSVIRYVGDLAQAI
-609 GNLCDAIARQESLGF
+609 TRQDALHLDTKAQ
-624 DVAIQRQTISIV
+624 IQLLQTL

-645 GTELLHVC
+645 ATEYLHVC

-659 YKDEVLKQ
+659 FKDEAKKQ
-667 AQIYRDEVVAQMQTL
+667 AEIYRDEVVSQMLML
-682 RSHLDLMET
+682 RSHVDLMET
-691 YTDKSYW
+691 YTDKMYW

>member
-1 MGTMF
+1 MF

-19 GINCF
+19 GSNCF
-24 TEVEMGKYLSDLTIR
+24 TETEMGKYLSDPTIR

-50 LTSELA
+50 LTSDLA

-66 ALSKGATH
+66 ALTRGATH

-89 HDSFIS
+89 HDSFIT

-148 VNGVKT
+148 VSGVKT

-166 EALDK
+166 EALDH
-171 KVPLLRSNQAL
+171 KVPLLRANQAI
-182 EKQTLQVLRAL
+182 EKQTLRVLRAL

-200 IIINIGPEQEYFLVD
+200 IIVNVGPEQEYFLVD
-215 KKFYDQR
+215 KQYYEMR
-222 PDLRLSGRTVMGNL
+222 PDLRISGRTVMGNL

-251 GDRVTVFMS
+251 SDRVTIFMR

-295 LSTDHNQL
+295 LAADHNQL
-303 LMDVLQMVAL
+303 LMDVLQSVAL

-342 DDSTNL
+342 DDGTNL
-348 LAPGNNVE
+348 LSPGSNME
-356 DNLQFLIF
+356 DNVQFLLF
-364 LTSFIKAMDEYAP
+364 LTAFIKAVDEYAP

-398 PAIISIYLGD
+398 PAIISLYLGD
-408 QLTSIL
+408 QLNTIL
-414 ETITMEGCCTKSDRQ
+414 ENISEAKHCSKNGRQ
-429 FVKMGMTMLPQLP
+429 FVKLGVSMLPQLP

-470 SMADPN
+470 TISNAN
-476 IYINAAVAQVLEEV
+476 VYINTAMAEVLEEV
-490 AQRLEKAQD
+490 ADRLEKATD
-499 IELESHNIIRDF
+499 INLESQCIIKEF
-511 YQGHKRIVFNG
+511 YLNHKRVIFNG
-522 NGYSKEWKEE
+522 NGYDAAWEVE
-532 ALLRGLPD
+532 AQKRGLPNFS
-540 YKDTVSALPQL
+540 DTVSALPEL
-551 VTEKSVELFEK
+551 MSEKSLMLLARQKVLS
-562 QNIFTKSEISSRLE
+562 KSEVQSRVEIS
-576 INLQTYSKQIN
+576 LQTYSKQVN
-587 VEASIMVEMC
+587 VEAAIMVEMC
-597 RKHVIPSVIRYI
+597 RKYVIPSVTRYLGTLSESITHQEAI
-609 GNLCDAIARQESLGF
+609 GLDASQLRTIANTLS
-624 DVAIQRQTISIV
+624 S
-636 QNALNQAIE
+636 ALNKSIAA
-645 GTELLHVC
+645 TEDLHVS

-667 AQIYRDEVVAQMQTL
+667 AQLYRDEVSNQMLAL
-682 RSHLDLMET
+682 RSHVDVMET
-691 YTDKSYW
+691 YTDKTIW